1 MTPERKININRM
13 LTVGEVAKR
22 SGVAVS
28 TLHFYESKGLIKS
41 IRTNGNQ
48 RRFPL
53 SVLRYIGIIKVA
65 QKVGISLDEIK
76 NALSIYPV
84 GSKLTAEQWA
94 ELSSRWREDLD
105 ARIQKLTRLR
115 DEMDWCIGC
124 GCLSLEQC
132 RLRNPEDILG
142 EDGAG
147 PRILEREDDS
157 MLNLLND

>member
-1 MTPERKININRM
+1 MTLERKIDINRM

-48 RRFPL
+48 RRYPL

-76 NALSIYPV
+76 KALSVYPI

-94 ELSSRWREDLD
+94 ELSTCWRNDLD
-105 ARIQKLTRLR
+105 ERIQKLTRLR

-132 RLRNPEDILG
+132 RLRNPEDILAELG
-142 EDGAG
+142 SG

-157 MLNLLND
+157 IIEF